1 MHRGRNQE
9 LVTNCMPSIIHRSA
23 WSLCARRQRAGP
35 PASSLRPQSQRRAS
49 DSSPPSRPGGKE
61 EDGPQ
66 RPAVKPVPGAMSRR
80 LQEMSDDSL
89 ETGGVSAR
97 KAVEEAGFSEDLKRE
112 LEKKIADS
120 TFRSD
125 NASAFAQANIPAS
138 AGRGTRDIAAAKHWT
153 GSESV
158 GDASLRMLDDSHKR
172 IRSPA
177 KVPTLRGPPA
187 KVDTGRSRSKAG
199 AGVRLV
205 NARDRSSVYSYANEQ
220 EGLSEEERDK
230 FRKEMKQR
238 FQPGAHHVPVSVQG
252 LNSLANQRIEDA
264 IARGQFMNLP
274 NQGKPMER
282 DYNADSPF
290 INITEYFM
298 NKIIKKQEITP
309 PWIEK
314 QQEVISTCNAFRRRL
329 RSDWKRH
336 VSRVI
341 ASKGGSL
348 ESQMRLA
355 EQYAFA
361 ESMHNPSKQQVGK
374 LNAID
379 GQSHMPQITIAGTL
393 NTAPADDAT
402 TMHEEIKIMEQT
414 FNDDGTLK
422 PVEQQVKV
430 SSEQQLLTQQPPP
443 ELPRRVIVAP
453 FRDAQ
458 WEETEKSYQT
468 LAIKQLND
476 LTRSY
481 NLMAPNLAKK
491 PYFALERE
499 LQTCF
504 ADVAPQVA
512 AAIRER
518 ALAPK
523 VKGVEVVGHKP
534 GSVLEKF
541 SVDKASHVY
550 DERKPQ
556 YGFKQFWRDLFGPRS

>member
-1 MHRGRNQE
+1 
-9 LVTNCMPSIIHRSA
+9 
-23 WSLCARRQRAGP
+23 
-35 PASSLRPQSQRRAS
+35 
-49 DSSPPSRPGGKE
+49 
-61 EDGPQ
+61 
-66 RPAVKPVPGAMSRR
+66 
-80 LQEMSDDSL
+80 
-89 ETGGVSAR
+89 
-97 KAVEEAGFSEDLKRE
+97 
-112 LEKKIADS
+112 
-120 TFRSD
+120 
-125 NASAFAQANIPAS
+125 
-138 AGRGTRDIAAAKHWT
+138 
-153 GSESV
+153 
-158 GDASLRMLDDSHKR
+158 
-172 IRSPA
+172 
-177 KVPTLRGPPA
+177 
-187 KVDTGRSRSKAG
+187 
-199 AGVRLV
+199 
-205 NARDRSSVYSYANEQ
+205 
-220 EGLSEEERDK
+220 
-230 FRKEMKQR
+230 
-238 FQPGAHHVPVSVQG
+238 
-252 LNSLANQRIEDA
+252 
-264 IARGQFMNLP
+264 
-274 NQGKPMER
+274 
-282 DYNADSPF
+282 
-290 INITEYFM
+290 
-298 NKIIKKQEITP
+298 
-309 PWIEK
+309 
-314 QQEVISTCNAFRRRL
+314 
-329 RSDWKRH
+329 
-336 VSRVI
+336 
-341 ASKGGSL
+341 
-348 ESQMRLA
+348 MRLA